1 MCGGKRRDEDQHFMC
16 LPCHRKGRDVWCGLC
31 MRLVSFLYV
40 VAHRFPFPPT
50 PIIIIISQLLDQP
63 RRPLQG
69 PRRRAGK
76 DAEQQRKSREA
87 RAGEEGGSRV
97 DVPVCL

>member
-1 MCGGKRRDEDQHFMC
+1 
-16 LPCHRKGRDVWCGLC
+16 
-31 MRLVSFLYV
+31 MRLVSSLYV

-50 PIIIIISQLLDQP
+50 PIIIISQLLDQP

-76 DAEQQRKSREA
+76 DAEQQRKRREA

-97 DVPVCL
+97 DVHVCL